1 MIVFD
6 LKCDNNHK
14 FEAWFQSSSAYA
26 EQKQKGIVECPFC
39 GSSDVEKAIMAPNVG
54 VKSNQKVT
62 GSSVLPH
69 TSSEA
74 HDVLPMAKSN
84 ADSSQTI
91 RKPAHA
97 SKTASPDMAIK
108 EPKAEISKEL
118 AEVAQEFTKAI
129 KKHVEENCDYV
140 GKEFAEEARKIHYG
154 ETVERGIYGEASA
167 DETAELIDE
176 GIDILP
182 IPLSPKTNA

>member
-26 EQKQKGIVECPFC
+26 EQKNKGIVECPFC
-39 GSSDVEKAIMAPNVG
+39 GSSDIEKAIMAPNVG
-54 VKSNQKVT
+54 VKSNQKVAS
-62 GSSVLPH
+62 SSVLPH
-69 TSSEA
+69 TPAEA
-74 HDVLPMAKSN
+74 HDLLPMTKSS
-84 ADSSQTI
+84 ADSSKTI
-91 RKPAHA
+91 RKSAHA
-97 SKTASPDMAIK
+97 SKIASPEMAIK
-108 EPKAEISKEL
+108 SSDAGISKEL
-118 AEVAQEFTKAI
+118 VEVAQEFTKAI
-129 KKHVEENCDYV
+129 KKHVEDNCDYV

-154 ETVERGIYGEASA
+154 ETIERGIYGEASA
-167 DETAELIDE
+167 DETAELLDE

>member
-14 FEAWFQSSSAYA
+14 FEAWFQSSSAYE
-26 EQKQKGIVECPFC
+26 EQCEMGIVECPFC
-39 GSSDVEKAIMAPNVG
+39 GSASVSKAIMAPNVG
-54 VKSNQKVT
+54 AKSNQKPSHVST
-62 GSSVLPH
+62 APADAQPPATVITQDDNASGDVVVNR
-69 TSSEA
+69 SEIA
-74 HDVLPMAKSN
+74 MP
-84 ADSSQTI
+84 Q
-91 RKPAHA
+91 
-97 SKTASPDMAIK
+97 
-108 EPKAEISKEL
+108 EL
-118 AEVAQEFTKAI
+118 LDAAQEIAQKV

-154 ETVERGIYGEASA
+154 ETKERGIYGEASI

-182 IPLSPKTNA
+182 LPTAPKTDA